1 MTKRAVSVRG
11 PRRGEIWRVNFNS
24 PLSAKTPEKW
34 VKKDQLPTTGDEI
47 FKVRP
52 AVVMNVAEHWDLKL
66 RIVVPVTGWD
76 EDYVTNRFFWM
87 VKIPMSSQ
95 NRLDE
100 DSGADTFQVKS
111 VSISRFGEKLG
122 VVTRDELELLTDT
135 VAFCIG
141 AAPLKSSP

>member
-1 MTKRAVSVRG
+1 MTRHAFRVRG

-34 VKKDQLPTTGDEI
+34 VRKDELPTTGDEI

-52 AVVMNVAEHWDLKL
+52 AVVINVAEQWNLKL
-66 RIVVPVTGWD
+66 RIVVPITEWR
-76 EDYVTNRFFWM
+76 EDYVTNGFFWM
-87 VKIPMSSQ
+87 VKIPM
-95 NRLDE
+95 NNLNGLDE

-111 VSISRFGEKLG
+111 VSIARFGEKLG
-122 VVTRDELELLTDT
+122 VMTKDELKLLTDS

-141 AAPLKSSP
+141 AA

>member
-1 MTKRAVSVRG
+1 MTKRAIRVRG

-34 VKKDQLPTTGDEI
+34 TKKNELPATGDEI

-52 AVVMNVAEHWDLKL
+52 AVVLNVAEQWDLKL
-66 RIVVPVTGWD
+66 RIVVPITEWND
-76 EDYVTNRFFWM
+76 DYVINRFFWM
-87 VKIPMSSQ
+87 VKIPMS
-95 NRLDE
+95 NLNGLDE

-111 VSISRFGEKLG
+111 VSTSRFGNKLG
-122 VVTRDELELLTDT
+122 VVARDELQLLTDT

-141 AAPLKSSP
+141 AAPLNAGS